1 MNPLI
6 SVIIPI
12 YKVEDYLNECVQSV
26 IHQTYKNL
34 EIILVDD
41 GSPDKCPQMC
51 DNYAKQDNRIIVIHK
66 RNGGLS
72 DARNAGLKQ
81 ASGDFVCFVDSDDFI
96 DVTMCEKLLE
106 YQQESNAD
114 IVSCMFSWYVDGDI
128 QAYPWLSKGYKEKRT
143 LFLHDY
149 FIDAID
155 RVVDPS
161 VCNKLFKRSI
171 ITETFVK
178 GKINEDF
185 LFFYYTT
192 KAHPKA
198 TAILTTQRLY
208 NYRKRIGSICNN
220 NYRLRIAELHNFHDV
235 TIDSASW
242 SDSVKLALEKQYVY
256 GLYQMLITFLDDKAL
271 RKEHSNDWHW
281 VRGAFNKINND
292 RIVSILCSNKLGIL
306 LLKKTPWFYKS
317 YCNTIVKLKNIMTL

>member
-81 ASGDFVCFVDSDDFI
+81 ASGGFVCFVDSDDFI

-114 IVSCMFSWYVDGDI
+114 IVSCMFSWYVNGDI
-128 QAYPWLSKGYKEKRT
+128 QAFPWFTMGYKEKHT
-143 LFLHDY
+143 LFLHNY
-149 FIDAID
+149 FMDA
-155 RVVDPS
+155 VGKQVDNC

-171 ITETFVK
+171 ITEVFTV

-198 TAILTTQRLY
+198 TVVLTTQKLY
-208 NYRKRIGSICNN
+208 YYRKRIGSTCDDS
-220 NYRLRIAELHNFHDV
+220 YRLRMAELHNFHDV
-235 TIDSASW
+235 TIDAAFW
-242 SDSVKLALEKQYVY
+242 SNSLEFSLEKQYLY
-256 GLYQMLITFLDDKAL
+256 ALYQMLITFLDDKEL
-271 RKEHSNDWHW
+271 RKKHGDDWYW
-281 VRGAFNKINND
+281 VRRAFNKIDDD
-292 RIVSILCSNKLGIL
+292 RIISILCTNKLGVF
-306 LLKKTPWFYKS
+306 LLKKIPWLYKD
-317 YCNTIVKLKNIMTL
+317 YCNAIMKIKKIVP

>member
-1 MNPLI
+1 MHKI

-12 YKVEDYLNECVQSV
+12 YKVEDYLDECVQSV

-81 ASGDFVCFVDSDDFI
+81 ASGDFGCFVDSDDFI

-185 LFFYYTT
+185 LFLYYTT
-192 KAHPKA
+192 KVHPKA
-198 TAILTTQRLY
+198 TVVLTTQRLY
-208 NYRKRIGSICNN
+208 NYRKRIGSICDDS
-220 NYRLRIAELHNFHDV
+220 YKFRMAELHNFQDI
-235 TIDSASW
+235 TIDAAFW
-242 SDSVKLALEKQYVY
+242 SDALKFALEKRYVNT
-256 GLYQMLITFLDDKAL
+256 LYQMLITFLNDKSL
-271 RKEHSNDWHW
+271 LKEYGDDWHW
-281 VRGAFNKINND
+281 VREALNKIDND
-292 RIVSILCSNKLGIL
+292 KIISILCTNKLGVF
-306 LLKKTPWFYKS
+306 LLKKTPILFNT
-317 YCNTIVKLKNIMTL
+317 YCLILKYLKR

>member
-1 MNPLI
+1 MTPLI

-12 YKVEDYLNECVQSV
+12 YKVEDYLDECVQSV

-34 EIILVDD
+34 EIILVND
-41 GSPDKCPQMC
+41 GSPDKCPQIC
-51 DNYAKQDNRIIVIHK
+51 DEYAKLDNRIIVIHK
-66 RNGGLS
+66 KNGGLS

-81 ASGDFVCFVDSDDFI
+81 ATGDFISFVDSDDFI
-96 DVTMCEKLLE
+96 DTTMYEKMLE
-106 YQQESNAD
+106 YQQESDAD
-114 IVSCMFSWYVDGDI
+114 IVSCMFSWYVNGDI

-256 GLYQMLITFLDDKAL
+256 GLYQMLITFLDDKEL
-271 RKEHSNDWHW
+271 RKKHGDDWYW
-281 VRGAFNKINND
+281 VRRAFNKIDDD
-292 RIVSILCSNKLGIL
+292 RIINILCTNKLGVF
-306 LLKKTPWFYKS
+306 LLKKIPWLYKD
-317 YCNTIVKLKNIMTL
+317 YCNAIMKIKKIVP

>member
-1 MNPLI
+1 MHKI

-12 YKVEDYLNECVQSV
+12 YKVENYLDECVQSV

-51 DNYAKQDNRIIVIHK
+51 DNYAKLDNRIKVIHK
-66 RNGGLS
+66 KNGGLS

-81 ASGDFVCFVDSDDFI
+81 ATGDFIAFVDSDDFI
-96 DVTMCEKLLE
+96 DTVMYEKMLE

-114 IVSCMFSWYVDGDI
+114 IVSCMFSWYVNGDF
-128 QAYPWLSKGYKEKRT
+128 QTYPWYNKGYKEKHT
-143 LFLHDY
+143 LFLHNY
-149 FIDAID
+149 FMDA
-155 RVVDPS
+155 VGKQVDNC

-171 ITETFVK
+171 ITEIFTV

-198 TAILTTQRLY
+198 MVVLTTQRLY
-208 NYRKRIGSICNN
+208 NYRKRVGSICDNE
-220 NYRLRIAELHNFHDV
+220 YRLRMAELHNFQDI
-235 TIDSASW
+235 TIDAASW
-242 SDSVKLALEKQYVY
+242 SDSLKFALEKYHVY
-256 GLYQMLITFLDDKAL
+256 TLYQMLITFLDDKTL
-271 RKEHSNDWHW
+271 RKEHDDDWVW
-281 VRGAFNKINND
+281 VRRTFNKINNK
-292 RIVSILCSNKLGIL
+292 RIASILCCNNLGVF
-306 LLKKTPWFYKS
+306 LLKKIPWFYKS
-317 YCNTIVKLKNIMTL
+317 YCNAIVKIKEIMS